1 VAAGNVIR
9 LALVGYGRIAPKHL
23 EAFRA
28 QGAEFVACC
37 NRSPE
42 GRQKA
47 ESEGGIPRSYAR
59 IDEMLDRERPQGVVC
74 CASMP
79 HIYEA
84 ALEILGRGIP
94 TLLEKPPGTSLDEY
108 QGLCALAEVS
118 GTPVMVALNRR
129 HYSVVRKA
137 IDDAGGFQAITA
149 VSVEWSE
156 DPRQLVDRISDP
168 QEISRMVL
176 ANTLHGLDLITFLAG
191 AVDEPSVIGLD
202 LGQPGRWIMALQGV
216 SQRGALVTFNSTRD
230 SPGRWRLSFSAAGR
244 RYVFAPLETCQ
255 VSEFGIKET
264 RAIEPD
270 AVDAQFKPGFYR
282 QAHTF
287 LQMIETREVPELHGL
302 ESAGMA
308 MVLAERLTRACMRHC
323 RGIVNR

>member
-1 VAAGNVIR
+1 MTR
-9 LALVGYGRIAPKHL
+9 LAMIGYGKIAEKHL
-23 EAFRA
+23 AAFRA

-42 GRQKA
+42 GRQRA
-47 ESEGGIPRSYAR
+47 ERDGNIPRSYAR

-79 HIYEA
+79 QIYGA
-84 ALEILGRGIP
+84 ALEVLGQGIP
-94 TLLEKPPGTSLDEY
+94 TLLEKPPGTTIDEY
-108 QGLCALAEVS
+108 HGLCALAES
-118 GTPVMVALNRR
+118 SATPVMVGLNRR

-137 IDDAGGFQAITA
+137 IDDAGGFRAITA

-156 DPRQLVDRISDP
+156 DARHLVDRISDP
-168 QEISRMVL
+168 QEVSRMAL

-191 AVDEPSVIGLD
+191 AVDEPSVLGLD

-216 SQRGALVTFNSTRD
+216 SRHGTLVTFSSTRD
-230 SPGRWRLSFSAAGR
+230 SPCRWRLSFSAQGR
-244 RYVFAPLETCQ
+244 RYVFSPLETCQ
-255 VSEFGIKET
+255 VTEFGVSGT

-270 AVDAQFKPGFYR
+270 DVDAKFKPGFYR
-282 QAHTF
+282 QAHAF
-287 LQMIETREVPELHGL
+287 LQMIETREVPVLHGL

-308 MVLAERLTRACMRHC
+308 MVLADQLTRACTGHC
-323 RGIVNR
+323 QGVVDR